1 MSLYSAF
8 YASLSGLSSN
18 ANALGV
24 IGNNLANLN
33 TIGYKASTVNFQ
45 DLYSSAL
52 NGSSIQGNGN
62 PMQIG
67 LGASLASV
75 SQDFSQGSPQA
86 TGTVTNMA
94 LQGDGFFTLQTIDGG
109 AGYTRSGNFSPDK
122 NGYLVDPSGNYV
134 LGWNMV
140 NGTVNPT
147 GTPSRIFLNPG
158 AVSPPVATNTVS
170 NTTNLDAASAGG
182 TSFTAP
188 IAVYDSLGASHNI
201 EITYTR
207 DPGTPADP
215 LAVPPTAAIPP
226 VAGKWLTSV
235 TTDDASATV
244 TGYPASIQFDASGTL
259 TSPAANPVLAI
270 SGWSNGASSPAMT
283 VAIWSG
289 TPPVSSLTSYAQTSG
304 TASTTQN
311 GYSAG
316 SVSGMTV
323 DTNGNIIGT
332 FTNGQTMTL
341 AQVAVST
348 FSNNNGL
355 VMTGSNVWNT
365 TLSSGTANVGA
376 ANTGGRAAV
385 LGSNLE
391 TSNVDVATEFT
402 KLIINQNGYQ
412 ANSRVIT
419 TANTLLQTVISL
431 IQG

>member
-33 TIGYKASTVNFQ
+33 TIGYKTSTVSFQ

-52 NGSSIQGNGN
+52 SGASVQGNGN
-62 PMQIG
+62 PIQIG

-75 SQDFSQGSPQA
+75 AQDFSQGSPQA

-94 LQGDGFFTLQTIDGG
+94 LQGEGFFTLQNTSGG
-109 AGYTRSGNFSPDK
+109 SAYTRSGNFSVDK
-122 NGYLVDPSGNYV
+122 SGFLVDPSGNKV
-134 LGWNMV
+134 MGWNASAGVV
-140 NGTVNPT
+140 NATGSPT
-147 GTPSRIFLNPG
+147 PIFLNPG
-158 AVSPPVATNTVS
+158 ATSPPSPTTTIS
-170 NTTNLDAASAGG
+170 NSTNLNAATPAGS
-182 TSFTAP
+182 SFTAP
-188 IAVYDSLGASHNI
+188 ISVYDSQGASHNI
-201 EITYTR
+201 EITYTKT
-207 DPGTPADP
+207 G
-215 LAVPPTAAIPP
+215 V
-226 VAGKWLTSV
+226 VGQWSTSV
-235 TTDDASATV
+235 TTDDVGVTV
-244 TGYPASIQFDASGTL
+244 TGYPATIQFDANGNLTTPAAGTNPVLTLTPWSSGA
-259 TSPAANPVLAI
+259 TSPAI
-270 SGWSNGASSPAMT
+270 T

-289 TPPVSSLTSYAQTSG
+289 APPASSLTSYAQTSG

-316 SVSGMTV
+316 SVSGMSV
-323 DTNGNIIGT
+323 DTNGYIVGT
-332 FTNGQTMTL
+332 FTNGQTMPL

-348 FSNNNGL
+348 FANNNGL
-355 VMTGSNVWNT
+355 VMSGSNTWAT
-365 TLSSGTANVGA
+365 TLASGAANVGA
-376 ANTGGRAAV
+376 ANSGGRASV

-391 TSNVDVATEFT
+391 SSNVDVATEFT

-431 IQG
+431 IQ